1 MRDRRRRLGRLLAR
15 GFVPENNAPLWF
27 GGCYVAGTGP
37 NPENQQGFVA
47 GVFRRLIEEEKKGLV
62 SWSWEAQADEAGYW
76 RWIKLGQ
83 IGLIVFVV
91 AVVAAGLGAWY
102 FSPKK

>member
-1 MRDRRRRLGRLLAR
+1 MLAR
-15 GFVPENNAPLWF
+15 GFVLENHAPLWF

-62 SWSWEAQADEAGYW
+62 SWTTDALADEAGYQ
-76 RWIKLGQ
+76 RWISLGQ
-83 IGLIVFVV
+83 IALGVVVV
-91 AVVAAGLGAWY
+91 AILALGGGLWY
-102 FSPKK
+102 YGKK